1 MSLYNQET
9 LTEEERWQ
17 EAEDERLEYEG
28 YCNTIRKGL
37 EDLDEKSGERA
48 IWELVQNARDQKRDD
63 KVGVSIKIELT
74 PSALIFSHHGKP
86 FDYTSFRA
94 LVKQDSSKDRTG
106 AKQVGQYGTGFMTT
120 HQFNR
125 LVYVSAPYVVKK
137 GEDIISGYYQIKDF
151 ELDRTKVDKKEGPA
165 MMKEQLIKVKE
176 FCKQPLSDVIED
188 DTTSF
193 RYDLSTTQVAE
204 VSAQLTS
211 ALRLL
216 PFVMVINSSITNIE
230 VIDKNSDK
238 HNTYTKRLDL
248 EPKDIEVKGWKEHSD
263 VVVMNEGTP
272 SSKTYPCKCLR
283 SEKGDV
289 IIIPPF
295 PQACGNVNEI
305 PSLFLW
311 FPLLGTEAFG
321 VNFIFHSERFH
332 PVEKRNNIMLPGKT
346 AVRQEKGGYNS
357 VVLNEMMDVL
367 FAYYSKAEHAKTL
380 TREMCE
386 VAFPETCDD
395 EDTLKFYNELQSKW
409 KSKVVDWKSI
419 PVNEEYVCISDTRV
433 KLLHPDFFKELNEE
447 QRKTYEPTLAS
458 YAKLPKKADGLPY
471 LMPDKDLIR
480 WSDTVNRWGCQ
491 RDGEFF
497 ITVKDVCETIKEKSS
512 DLHSFLMLMK
522 DSKTEKVMESY
533 ALLPNRMGELRTK
546 GTLYYGEFMTDDV
559 YRLVS
564 GVMGDEAKK
573 IYDKAFLD
581 VTEVNPYTEAEL
593 QKDITANINK
603 LRTASLNIAVKKS
616 LSTEELSSI
625 VKFCSASHLADFNNQ
640 RGRMM
645 PILCEFYNHPFAK
658 ISICKFRNDDE
669 EEFYKSAFNFLLDY
683 TLYQVSL
690 KPAKWVGENKDWLK
704 RFLTEYAP
712 SANEDRKKKLD
723 DYGVL
728 PNQNNV
734 LCKLND
740 LKRNAGCEDLVS
752 IYKTVFD
759 KDLKDDWIDSDFESV
774 VALSDDKPEEIA
786 NKIETI
792 LVADM
797 KQEEIKDRKF
807 QKTVRAIILKIAKDK
822 KGESWFGQINDKK
835 AIYTFG
841 MQTDNAKE
849 SLFSLMDLK
858 DDDLGRLAKL
868 NENGQLPDLINQ
880 MERMKE
886 LEDEKTSH
894 FNFCL
899 RIGKSIE
906 NEIRKA
912 LDADLFE
919 VVTRKEINEDLTVK
933 DIQNGQ
939 DIIIKNAAGDPVYFV
954 EVKAKW
960 NFDIDTY
967 AHMSLNQLR
976 MAARNPECYSLC
988 CVDLTD
994 KSKIDIPANSTS
1006 EFVEQHVD
1014 EIIANTRVH
1023 LEIGKEIHDIMQPI
1037 LDADADITETK
1048 MRIGDYRGNITKT
1061 AFQQGDTFKAL
1072 VERIISKLKHK
1083 I

>member
-1 MSLYNQET
+1 MSLYYQDT

-28 YCNTIRKGL
+28 YCNKIRKGL
-37 EDLDEKSGERA
+37 EDLDEKSGVRA

-94 LVKQDSSKDRTG
+94 LVKQDSSKDKTD

-125 LVYVSAPYVVKK
+125 LVYVSAPYIVKK
-137 GEDIISGYYQIKDF
+137 GKDIISGFYQIKDF

-188 DTTSF
+188 DITSF
-193 RYDLSTTQVAE
+193 RYDLSTAQVAE

-211 ALRLL
+211 AMRLL
-216 PFVMVINSSITNIE
+216 PFVMVINRSITNIE
-230 VIDKNSDK
+230 VIDHNCNK
-238 HNTYTKRLDL
+238 HNTYTKRLDQ

-263 VVVMNEGTP
+263 IVVMNEGTP
-272 SSKTYPCKCLR
+272 SSETFTCKSLR

-289 IIIPPF
+289 IIIPPY
-295 PQACGNVNEI
+295 PPACGNVNEI

-311 FPLLGTEAFG
+311 FPLLGTESFG

-367 FAYYSKAEHAKTL
+367 FAYYSKAEHAKSL
-380 TREMCE
+380 KREMCE
-386 VAFPETCDD
+386 VAFPEICDD
-395 EDTLKFYNELQSKW
+395 EETLKFYKELQSKW

-419 PVNEEYVCISDTRV
+419 PVNEEYVSISDSRV
-433 KLLHPDFFKELNEE
+433 KLLHPDFYKELNEE
-447 QRKTYEPTLAS
+447 QRATYEPTLAS
-458 YAKLPKKADGLPY
+458 YAKLPKRADGVPY

-497 ITVKDVCETIKEKSS
+497 ITVKDVCETIKEKSA

-522 DSKTEKVMESY
+522 DGKNEKVMESY

-546 GTLYYGEFMTDDV
+546 GTLYDGKFMTDDV

-573 IYDKAFLD
+573 IYDKTFLD

-603 LRTASLNIAVKKS
+603 LRSASLSIAEKKA
-616 LSTEELSSI
+616 LSTEELSSL
-625 VKFCSASHLADFNNQ
+625 VKFCSASHLTDFNNQ

-645 PILCEFYNHPFAK
+645 PILCEFYNQPFAK

-690 KPAKWVGENKDWLK
+690 KPAIWVDENKDWLK

-712 SANEDRKKKLD
+712 GANEDRKKKLD

-734 LCKLND
+734 LCKLKD

-759 KDLKDDWIDSDFESV
+759 KDLKDDWIDSVFESV

-797 KQEEIKDRKF
+797 KQENIEDRKF

-822 KGESWFGQINDKK
+822 RWESWFGQINDKK
-835 AIYTFG
+835 ATYTFG
-841 MQTDNAKE
+841 MKSGNAQE

-868 NENGQLPDLINQ
+868 NENGQLPDLIYQ

-912 LDADLFE
+912 LDAGLFE
-919 VVTRKEINEDLTVK
+919 VVTRKEINENLTVK

-939 DIIIKNAAGDPVYFV
+939 DIIIKNAAGDPVYFI

-994 KSKIDIPANSTS
+994 KSKIDIPANSSS

-1048 MRIGDYRGNITKT
+1048 MRIGDYRGNMTKT
-1061 AFQQGDTFKAL
+1061 AFQQGETFKAL
-1072 VERIISKLKHK
+1072 VEKIISKLESQ
-1083 I
+1083 